1 VNFYKCFI
9 TSFVFTIAAA
19 FSSSLYAMP
28 VMDIHIEDLMLRVS
42 GIQKSLMLTSNQQL
56 LWQQLESKSRALL
69 RTRQT
74 RREKLQ
80 ADLLAKMDD
89 PTTELRDMAAWVN
102 GEADLSMLED
112 RQLRELWLT
121 MNDAL
126 DDHQRQAILSFLA
139 DELVRVADQGRVQK
153 AQKSDGQ
160 THGRGMGRSR
170 QGGGMP

>member
-1 VNFYKCFI
+1 
-9 TSFVFTIAAA
+9 
-19 FSSSLYAMP
+19 
-28 VMDIHIEDLMLRVS
+28 
-42 GIQKSLMLTSNQQL
+42 
-56 LWQQLESKSRALL
+56 
-69 RTRQT
+69 
-74 RREKLQ
+74 
-80 ADLLAKMDD
+80 
-89 PTTELRDMAAWVN
+89 MAAWVN

-170 QGGGMP
+170 QGGAMP